1 MRVSIRKW
9 GNSLAV
15 RIPRSFAQDIQ
26 LTEGSQV
33 DVRLED
39 GNLVLVPRT
48 NLSLADLLSGVTKE
62 NLHYEVDAGAP
73 VGREVW

>member
-15 RIPRSFAQDIQ
+15 HIPRSFAQDIQ

-33 DVRLED
+33 DVRLVD

-62 NLHYEVDAGAP
+62 NLHAEVDAGAP

>member
-33 DVRLED
+33 DVRLVD

-62 NLHYEVDAGAP
+62 NLHAEVDAGAP